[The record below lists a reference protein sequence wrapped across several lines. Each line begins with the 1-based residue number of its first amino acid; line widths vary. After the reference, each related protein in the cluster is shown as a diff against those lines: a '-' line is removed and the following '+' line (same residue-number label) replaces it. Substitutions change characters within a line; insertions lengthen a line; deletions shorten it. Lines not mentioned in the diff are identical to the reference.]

1 MFSRIFG
8 SCFERSKTME
18 SENTS
23 STFAVTPAMTFA
35 VTPAMTFAVKPA
47 MGDVNDKKR
56 YQSIKKIG
64 SGGYA
69 KVWKVL
75 DTHTNDE
82 VAMKVSSSRYANC
95 SLEKEYFML
104 RKFNNPH
111 IISPIAFYYDR
122 RALVTTHMIL
132 PFMKKDLFTHAVEE
146 KRHMSEEELR
156 KLVTDIADAIKHI
169 HDKHIVH
176 RDIKP
181 ENILIDDDGN
191 YVLCDFGNAKK
202 DDLFNFND
210 LNGSIHYIAPEIAS
224 AYVNKNRNTIPF
236 AIGKPTD
243 IFSFGMTLY
252 NVTTLT
258 MGGASPANKI
268 YNTIVDE
275 ISKFDMMPQVDEI
288 DDRSE
293 SFKDLLKMMLHRSP
307 IARITVDEIL
317 KHPFVTGE

>member
-1 MFSRIFG
+1 MLSRLFG

-23 STFAVTPAMTFA
+23 VTLA

-47 MGDVNDKKR
+47 LGDVNDKKR

-75 DTHTNDE
+75 DTHTNEE

-132 PFMKKDLFTHAVEE
+132 PFMKKDLFTHVVEE

-156 KLVTDIADAIKHI
+156 KLVVDITDAIKHV
-169 HDKHIVH
+169 HSMDIVH

-181 ENILIDDDGN
+181 ENILINGN
-191 YVLCDFGNAKK
+191 GDYVLCDFGNASK
-202 DDLFNFND
+202 DDLVSLD
-210 LNGSIHYIAPEIAS
+210 GLKGSLHYMAPEVAS
-224 AYVNKNRNTIPF
+224 AYMKRNRNTIPF
-236 AIGKPTD
+236 AIGKQVD
-243 IFSFGMTLY
+243 IFSFGMTLF
-252 NVTTLT
+252 NIATLT
-258 MGGASPANKI
+258 MGGAKPTDKDDNDFI
-268 YNTIVDE
+268 NE
-275 ISKFDMMPQVDEI
+275 ISSFDMMPEVDGI

-293 SFKDLLKMMLHRSP
+293 AFKDLLKMMLYRSP
-307 IARITVDEIL
+307 VARITVDEIL
-317 KHPFVTGE
+317 KHPFVTGK